1 MKRSLP
7 DFPQRWT
14 QSCHHYKR
22 ICPTESEVHRTSNIK
37 CCRTVQPH
45 AKALDKEWKL
55 HVVYL
60 KQAKYFESLFS
71 ERWHIKNERLIELEI
86 PDSNIDTH
94 SLDTVFGSLYCDN
107 VQVKP
112 QRAVNVRQFYIPCVL
127 SILSQVL
134 AAASLL
140 QHHALINHVSQVM
153 ISCINI
159 KYVNRYY
166 EASITYGL
174 PELEKYCL
182 EWYQYNFMLNKKN
195 HRMQSDSNFKYI
207 QIYDASRLYYFISNK
222 SYCHIFVIR
231 TPVKRHRC

>member
-1 MKRSLP
+1 MWFFQPTSLTSGLLQLCNDRQIDKIQLKEGI
-7 DFPQRWT
+7 DFSQTSPLGST
-14 QSCHHYKR
+14 LSCHHFKR

-112 QRAVNVRQFYIPCVL
+112 QRAVNVR
-127 SILSQVL
+127 
-134 AAASLL
+134 
-140 QHHALINHVSQVM
+140 
-153 ISCINI
+153 
-159 KYVNRYY
+159 
-166 EASITYGL
+166 
-174 PELEKYCL
+174 
-182 EWYQYNFMLNKKN
+182 
-195 HRMQSDSNFKYI
+195 
-207 QIYDASRLYYFISNK
+207 
-222 SYCHIFVIR
+222 
-231 TPVKRHRC
+231 